1 MLCNVYHEENFSCNS
16 WKVHSYVKKG
26 RQLSDKLLTCII
38 VLLLLIED
46 FFLHYAQAWA
56 GCLDIHSN

>member
-1 MLCNVYHEENFSCNS
+1 M
-16 WKVHSYVKKG
+16 HSYVKKG